1 MPALP
6 EGLNPV
12 YGFFSFNITGIFS
25 GESVNIP
32 LAFPHDVP
40 AGTGYWKHVPTTDD
54 TTPHWCQILVSD
66 DGDRII
72 VITLK
77 DGGIG
82 GDDRAANGVI
92 VDDGGPSLP
101 MSEKGDLNGDNR
113 ITTGDAADRAAFGD
127 ASHSKSQSAANTT
140 QSLTLIVTTA

>member
-6 EGLNPV
+6 EVLNPV
-12 YGFFSFNITGIFS
+12 YGFFSFNITGIPS

-40 AGTGYWKHVPTTDD
+40 AGIEYWKHRPTTDD
-54 TTPHWCQILVSD
+54 PTPHWCQIPVSD
-66 DGDRII
+66 DDRDRII

-82 GDDRAANGVI
+82 GEYDPVADVNRDDRVI
-92 VDDGGPSLP
+92 SL
-101 MSEKGDLNGDNR
+101 
-113 ITTGDAADRAAFGD
+113 DALMILQAVAGAIE
-127 ASHSKSQSAANTT
+127 
-140 QSLTLIVTTA
+140 L